1 MSRQPAR
8 TIRVLGTLL
17 IATAV
22 APVLADD
29 RGPIDQDIQVSL
41 GGFFM
46 STDTDVRLDGSSAET
61 GTDIDWEDEF
71 DLADKDRFR
80 LDAFWRF
87 AERHKARLMVFQND
101 RGETRTL
108 SRDIEYGGT
117 TYPVNTTVDAQLN
130 TTIVELAYEYAF
142 MRREDLELS
151 GSFGI
156 HAIELSASLRGDVS
170 TPGGGGSAE
179 AEEEASTTGPLPVL
193 GFRALWNI
201 GNNFYLDGLAQF
213 FYIKFNDFDGR
224 LSDYKLGVTW
234 FPTRNFG
241 VGVAYNE
248 FVTRVEIDKGDF
260 NGKLRLGYG
269 GPIAFVTVGFR

>member
-1 MSRQPAR
+1 MSPL
-8 TIRVLGTLL
+8 TLVIRAFGVVLLAGGLNVA
-17 IATAV
+17 IAG
-22 APVLADD
+22 D

-46 STDTDVRLDGSSAET
+46 GTDTDVRLDGSSGET
-61 GTDIDWEDEF
+61 GTEIDWEDEL
-71 DLADKDRFR
+71 DLPDKDRVR

-87 AERHKARLMVFQND
+87 AERHKARLMVFQNN
-101 RGETRTL
+101 RGASRTL

-117 TYPVNTTVDAQLN
+117 TYPVNTTVDAQLD
-130 TTIVELAYEYAF
+130 TTVVELAYEYAF

-156 HAIELSASLRGDVS
+156 HAIELSARLRGDVS

-179 AEEEASTTGPLPVL
+179 VEEEASTTGPLPVL
-193 GFRALWNI
+193 GFRALWDI

-224 LSDYKLGVTW
+224 LGDYKLGVTW

-241 VGVAYNE
+241 VGVAYNS
-248 FVTRVEIDKGDF
+248 FVTRVEINKGDF
-260 NGKLRLGYG
+260 NGKLRLSYG
-269 GPIAFVTVGFR
+269 GPMAFVTVGFR